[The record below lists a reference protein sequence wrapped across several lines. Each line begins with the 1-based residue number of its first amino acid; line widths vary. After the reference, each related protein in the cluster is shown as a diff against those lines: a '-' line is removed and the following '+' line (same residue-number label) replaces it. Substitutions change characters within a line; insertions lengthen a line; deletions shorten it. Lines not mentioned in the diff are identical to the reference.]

1 MVKTLTKI
9 LKILARLTVKR
20 YKPFIIGVTG
30 SAGKTSAKEAI
41 FASLSPK
48 GKVRRTSANFN
59 NELGLPLSI
68 LGDWSAIQKPVWFFW
83 LRVIISAAVQLIVPL
98 KPYSD
103 ILVLEYGADRAGDIQ
118 KLLAIAKPDIGVI
131 TAIGNIPVHVEN
143 YPNGIEDVFRE
154 KAKLISALTAAKTAV
169 LNADDP
175 LYERLKER
183 TRAKV
188 VSYGF
193 NEKADM
199 RILHFTHVLKEMRVE
214 GVAFKIQY
222 KNSTIPISI
231 PTAFSVSHAYAA
243 ACALAVAA
251 ERDINPI
258 DASALIHTY
267 RPVHGRSVLIQGI
280 KHTQLVD
287 ESYNSS
293 PLALETAL
301 KTLKMITF
309 KRRIAVLGD
318 MLELGE
324 YTLKAH
330 EKAGEEAAESVD
342 VLITVG
348 TRAKFIAYKAREKGL
363 AQEQVHIFETA
374 QEAGRKLQEVM
385 REGDI
390 ILIKG
395 SHSIGLEKV
404 VEEVRSLSS

>member
-1 MVKTLTKI
+1 M
-9 LKILARLTVKR
+9 
-20 YKPFIIGVTG
+20 
-30 SAGKTSAKEAI
+30 
-41 FASLSPK
+41 
-48 GKVRRTSANFN
+48 
-59 NELGLPLSI
+59 
-68 LGDWSAIQKPVWFFW
+68 
-83 LRVIISAAVQLIVPL
+83 
-98 KPYSD
+98 
-103 ILVLEYGADRAGDIQ
+103 
-118 KLLAIAKPDIGVI
+118 
-131 TAIGNIPVHVEN
+131 
-143 YPNGIEDVFRE
+143 
-154 KAKLISALTAAKTAV
+154 
-169 LNADDP
+169 
-175 LYERLKER
+175 
-183 TRAKV
+183 
-188 VSYGF
+188 
-193 NEKADM
+193 
-199 RILHFTHVLKEMRVE
+199 
-214 GVAFKIQY
+214 
-222 KNSTIPISI
+222 
-231 PTAFSVSHAYAA
+231 
-243 ACALAVAA
+243 
-251 ERDINPI
+251 
-258 DASALIHTY
+258 
-267 RPVHGRSVLIQGI
+267 LIQGI